1 MVSIE
6 RNIAI
11 QKTICASFCLIS
23 MALITFSSKGIY
35 CRQAGV
41 YIDPWKPVKRALI
54 THAHA
59 DHARPGMKSYLAHN
73 DSLPVMR
80 HRLGEIDIEG
90 IAYDKT
96 IDLNG
101 VKVSFHPAGHAPG
114 SAQIRLEYKG
124 EIWVISGDYKLGIDG
139 LSAPFEPVKCT
150 HFVTEST
157 FGLPIYKW
165 KPQDEIMAG
174 VNEWWAENNR
184 QGIASVILGY
194 SFGKAQRILANL
206 DPAIGEIFVH
216 GAIHN
221 TNLALEEAG
230 YTFPENTYV
239 TREIDKSRYKGSI
252 IIAPPSAL
260 GSPWMRQFKPHK
272 VATASGWMA
281 LRGARRRRNVDK
293 GFILSDHADFEE
305 LNMAVAETGAEN
317 IFVTHGY
324 STVYSKWLRTK
335 GLNAQV
341 IETEY
346 EGELSEIGES
356 ANKEKEV
363 E

>member
-1 MVSIE
+1 
-6 RNIAI
+6 
-11 QKTICASFCLIS
+11 

-35 CRQAGV
+35 CKQAGV

-59 DHARPGMKSYLAHN
+59 DHARPGMKNYLAHT
-73 DSLPVMR
+73 DSVPVMK

-90 IAYDKT
+90 IPYGKT
-96 IDLNG
+96 INMNG
-101 VKVSFHPAGHAPG
+101 VAVSFHPAGHAPG

-124 EIWVISGDYKLGIDG
+124 EIWVISGDYKLENDG
-139 LSAPFEPVKCT
+139 LSEPFEPVKCT

-165 KPQDEIMAG
+165 KPQPQIMTAI
-174 VNEWWAENNR
+174 NQWWTENN
-184 QGIASVILGY
+184 QEGIASVLLGY

-206 DPAIGEIFVH
+206 DTSIGEIFVH

-230 YTFPENTYV
+230 YALPKTTYV
-239 TREIDKSRYKGSI
+239 HSGIDKSRYKGSM
-252 IIAPPSAL
+252 IIAPPSVL
-260 GSPWMRQFKPHK
+260 GSPWMRQFKPLK

-293 GFILSDHADFEE
+293 GFVLSDHADFEE
-305 LNMAVAETGAEN
+305 LNTAVTLTGADH

-324 STVYSKWLRTK
+324 STVYSKWLRSK
-335 GLNAQV
+335 GLDARV
-341 IETEY
+341 VETEY
-346 EGELSEIGES
+346 EGELSEIGETQNS
-356 ANKEKEV
+356 QKEPE
-363 E
+363 

>member
-1 MVSIE
+1 MVSIDG
-6 RNIAI
+6 NIPKS
-11 QKTICASFCLIS
+11 KTIYSNFCLIY

-35 CRQAGV
+35 CKQAGV
-41 YIDPWKPVKRALI
+41 YIDPWKPVKNALI

-59 DHARPGMKSYLAHN
+59 DHARPGMTHYLAHT

-90 IAYDKT
+90 IAYGET
-96 IDLNG
+96 VHMNG
-101 VKVSFHPAGHAPG
+101 VIISFHPAGHAPG

-124 EIWVISGDYKLGIDG
+124 EIWVISGDYKLGKDG
-139 LSAPFEPVKCT
+139 LSDPFVPIKCN

-157 FGLPIYKW
+157 FGLPVFKW
-165 KPQDEIMAG
+165 KPQEEIMA
-174 VNEWWAENNR
+174 NINDWWAENKRN
-184 QGIASVILGY
+184 GLTSVMLGY

-206 DPAIGEIFVH
+206 DPSIGKIFVH

-221 TNLALEEAG
+221 TNLALELAG

-239 TREIDKSRYKGSI
+239 SSEVDKARYKGSI
-252 IIAPPSAL
+252 IMAPPSAL
-260 GSPWMRQFKPHK
+260 GSPWMRQFKPYK

-281 LRGARRRRNVDK
+281 LRGARRRRNIDK

-305 LNMAVAETGAEN
+305 LNTAVAETGAEN

-324 STVYSKWLRTK
+324 STVYSKWLRMK
-335 GLNAQV
+335 GLDAKV

-356 ANKEKEV
+356 ANKEKEG

>member
-1 MVSIE
+1 
-6 RNIAI
+6 
-11 QKTICASFCLIS
+11 

-41 YIDPWKPVKRALI
+41 YIDPWKPVKKAVI

-59 DHARPGMKSYLAHN
+59 DHARPGMKSYLTHHH
-73 DSLPVMR
+73 SIPVMR

-90 IAYDKT
+90 VEYGEVIT
-96 IDLNG
+96 MNG
-101 VKVSFHPAGHAPG
+101 VDISFHPAGHAPG
-114 SAQIRLEYKG
+114 SAQIRLAYKN
-124 EIWVISGDYKLGIDG
+124 EIWVISGDYKLGVDG
-139 LSAPFEPVKCT
+139 LSEPFEPVKCT

-165 KPQDEIMAG
+165 KPQEEIMDSINA
-174 VNEWWAENNR
+174 WWEANS
-184 QGIASVILGY
+184 QLGMASVMLGY

-206 DPAIGEIFVH
+206 NPDIGEIFVH

-239 TREIDKSRYKGSI
+239 SSEVDKSRYKGSI

-305 LNMAVAETGAEN
+305 LNTAVRDTGAEN

-324 STVYSKWLRTK
+324 SSVYSKWLRSQ
-335 GLNAQV
+335 GLNAQIV
-341 IETEY
+341 ETEF

-356 ANKEKEV
+356 ASKEKEA

>member
-1 MVSIE
+1 MS
-6 RNIAI
+6 
-11 QKTICASFCLIS
+11 
-23 MALITFSSKGIY
+23 LITFSSKGIY
-35 CRQAGV
+35 CKQAGV

-59 DHARPGMKSYLAHN
+59 DHARPGMKNYLAHTA
-73 DSLPVMR
+73 SLPVMR
-80 HRLGEIDIEG
+80 HRLGDITIEG
-90 IAYDKT
+90 IPYRKS
-96 IDLNG
+96 LEMNG

-114 SAQIRLEYKG
+114 SAQIRLEFKG
-124 EIWVISGDYKLGIDG
+124 EIWVISGDYKLGDDG
-139 LSAPFEPVKCT
+139 LSTPFEAVKCT

-165 KPQDEIMAG
+165 QPQEETMAG
-174 VNEWWAENNR
+174 INGWWAQNNS
-184 QGIASVILGY
+184 QGIASIILGY

-206 DPAIGEIFVH
+206 DATIGEIFVH

-221 TNLALEEAG
+221 TNLALEKAG
-230 YTFPENTYV
+230 YSFPKNTHV
-239 TREIDKSRYKGSI
+239 TRDIDKVRYKGSM

-260 GSPWMRQFKPHK
+260 GTPWMRQFKPYK

-305 LNMAVAETGAEN
+305 LNTAVTETGAEE

-324 STVYSKWLRTK
+324 SSIYSKWLRSI
-335 GLNAQV
+335 GLDAKV
-341 IETEY
+341 VETEY

-356 ANKEKEV
+356 ANKEKEA

>member
-1 MVSIE
+1 
-6 RNIAI
+6 
-11 QKTICASFCLIS
+11 

-35 CRQAGV
+35 CKQAGV
-41 YIDPWKPVKRALI
+41 YIDPWQPVKRALI

-59 DHARPGMKSYLAHN
+59 DHARPGMKYYLAHT

-80 HRLGEIDIEG
+80 LRLGDIDIEG
-90 IAYDKT
+90 IAYGKT
-96 IDLNG
+96 ISMNG
-101 VKVSFHPAGHAPG
+101 VAISFYPAGHAPG

-124 EIWVISGDYKLGIDG
+124 EIWVISGDYKLGYDG
-139 LSAPFEPVKCT
+139 ISAPFEPVKCN

-165 KPQDEIMAG
+165 KPQVEIMAEMNG
-174 VNEWWAENNR
+174 WWAENNSN
-184 QGIASVILGY
+184 GIASVLLGY
-194 SFGKAQRILANL
+194 SFGKAQRILGNL

-221 TNLALEEAG
+221 TNLALRVAG
-230 YTFPENTYV
+230 YTFPANTYV
-239 TREIDKSRYKGSI
+239 NSEVDKSRYSGSI

-260 GSPWMRQFKPHK
+260 GSPWMRRFKPYK
-272 VATASGWMA
+272 VGTASGWMA

-293 GFILSDHADFEE
+293 GFVLSDHADFEE
-305 LNMAVAETGAEN
+305 LNTAVAETGAEK

-335 GLNAQV
+335 GLDAVV

-346 EGELSEIGES
+346 EGELAEIGES
-356 ANKEKEV
+356 ADKEKEG